1 MGVAHAYKKEK
12 APEVQ
17 RQAYKTRPDSNT
29 AQAQAFGNKL
39 HPGRGT
45 VLSDEAP
52 LTPEQQF
59 EQERRALNP
68 LVEDTAV
75 INPYVDTDHR
85 TQRAAALLQSN
96 TDLARKAYG
105 MIPGQDDYT
114 IKPTDFQQMEWSPDE
129 KYAYEDEINQK
140 RSDTRGLDAQ
150 RAALSGYDD
159 IVNQGGLTAIDR
171 AAIAES
177 QQGREQELRG
187 NREAIMQNAQ
197 EQGRAGGN
205 AQLLSQMQAAQ
216 GTGNQRA
223 MDDIRTNAL
232 ALSRKDS
239 ALGSLGDLGGQV
251 QTSQDSIDRFNA
263 EGNRSR
269 QERNVI
275 AKNRGIDTKY
285 NDEQQTRSSNT
296 QLANSAEERNKSAE
310 YGARGRYGD
319 QVAAIGDLQNQNE
332 IRAAAETGRQ
342 ASIIQQR
349 QQKAANVIG
358 GIGAVT
364 GAATGAV
371 QTLAPY
377 VAPKEKEKAR

>member
-1 MGVAHAYKKEK
+1 
-12 APEVQ
+12 
-17 RQAYKTRPDSNT
+17 
-29 AQAQAFGNKL
+29 
-39 HPGRGT
+39 
-45 VLSDEAP
+45 
-52 LTPEQQF
+52 
-59 EQERRALNP
+59 
-68 LVEDTAV
+68 
-75 INPYVDTDHR
+75 
-85 TQRAAALLQSN
+85 
-96 TDLARKAYG
+96 